1 MKTSEN
7 SRFTWKG
14 SRAQKLLRRASLA
27 RTYHTRERVPDLP
40 ANVPASGGWSAE
52 PFAWYDHGSR
62 CWRTW
67 QRCLIEGWERYSG
80 AWPRSGM
87 TRNGIAYRYR
97 PLARPTD
104 GTEFVFLPTPRA
116 NDAQKRGNFDITNLR
131 NGFPAAVK
139 RLFLPTLG
147 KNEAKGSSRKRY
159 LGSPHFR
166 GAKMSEALRTCE
178 DDPIYLHPSFAE
190 AVMGF
195 PIGWGELKDA
205 GTHSHQSQ

>member
-1 MKTSEN
+1 MDRIISKT
-7 SRFTWKG
+7 RMWLQ
-14 SRAQKLLRRASLA
+14 RAFPA
-27 RTYHTRERVPDLP
+27 RTFHSQAKVPDC
-40 ANVPASGGWSAE
+40 PASVPGFGGVSAE

-67 QRCLIEGWERYSG
+67 QRCLIEGWERFSG
-80 AWPRSGM
+80 PWPRSGM
-87 TRNGIAYRYR
+87 TRSGIAYRFP
-97 PLARPTD
+97 PLALPTE

-116 NDAQKRGNFDITNLR
+116 NDAQKRGNFDMKNSR

-159 LGSPHFR
+159 LGSAHFR
-166 GAKMSEALRTCE
+166 GAKMSEGLRTSE

-195 PIGWGELKDA
+195 PIGWGELNPAETPSRPSK
-205 GTHSHQSQ
+205 